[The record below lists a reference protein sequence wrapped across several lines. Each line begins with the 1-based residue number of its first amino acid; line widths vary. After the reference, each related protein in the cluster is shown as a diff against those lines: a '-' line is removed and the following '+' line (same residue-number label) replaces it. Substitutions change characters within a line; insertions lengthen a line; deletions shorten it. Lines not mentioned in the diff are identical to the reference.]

1 MQTKLKYSSA
11 IKNFGLLFLETK
23 RAAIMLDEGFTYE
36 QIVRKSIEQNIFQ
49 IKKERR
55 RKELP
60 AKIIKRLNTLEK
72 NQIHI
77 IAVED
82 LIISKILIF
91 IALIKTDILFFEFML
106 EVYKNKR
113 ETIKILEDK
122 DFMLFF
128 EYKAESSNIVGN
140 WKTSNLKKIKS
151 SYKKILLDVGLLY
164 KNKNELT
171 IIKPILDV
179 DSINAISKGNETIV
193 NTFL

>member
-11 IKNFGLLFLETK
+11 IKEFNLLFLETK
-23 RAAIMLDEGFTYE
+23 RAAIMIDEGFTYE

-55 RKELP
+55 RKDLP

-72 NQIHI
+72 NQIHM

-91 IALIKTDILFFEFML
+91 VALIKTDILFFEFML

-113 ETIKILEDK
+113 DTIKILEDK

-128 EYKAESSNIVGN
+128 EYKAESSDIVAK
-140 WKTSNLKKIKS
+140 WKHDNLKKIKS

-164 KNKNELT
+164 KTKDELT
-171 IIKPILDV
+171 IIKPILDI
-179 DSINAISKGNETIV
+179 DSINTISKGNEIIV